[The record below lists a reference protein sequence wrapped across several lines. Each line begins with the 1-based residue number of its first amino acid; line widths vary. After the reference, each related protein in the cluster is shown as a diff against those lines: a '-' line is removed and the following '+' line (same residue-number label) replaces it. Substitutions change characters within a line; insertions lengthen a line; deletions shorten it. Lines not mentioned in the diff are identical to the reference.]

1 MITSYRLD
9 LLVELCKEFE
19 EVGIVTSK
27 GEEKGTLKLAS
38 YEAYLKKY
46 KNLKIYELSSLKIS
60 YTGESRGTSFFLYPQ
75 VVFKMFKYDIL
86 LLEGVTN
93 LINNCYLAPIS
104 RLFGKKIIWWDP
116 GYSRAVRTKR
126 RKLIDGILKPFVK
139 LTQIQMSYST
149 MGEEYL
155 KNYMGAKNCFT
166 NLNTINTNYFESIQ
180 NEVSSSIDSYN
191 FDDTQVRLL
200 YVGVVEKRKK
210 VEELIKYVT
219 KLNELSNS
227 RKFVL
232 NIIGGGNQLEYL
244 RNLYDSQ
251 ETVFH
256 GPIYDKEMLK
266 KFYFESDLFVLPGDG
281 GLGILQ
287 SLLYGLPV
295 LCIKGADGTES
306 DYIDDENFILNSTE
320 EIYDKLRTLKNINRK
335 SYKNYVLKV
344 SSEQWIERLIS
355 RLA

>member
-1 MITSYRLD
+1 
-9 LLVELCKEFE
+9 
-19 EVGIVTSK
+19 
-27 GEEKGTLKLAS
+27 
-38 YEAYLKKY
+38 
-46 KNLKIYELSSLKIS
+46 
-60 YTGESRGTSFFLYPQ
+60 
-75 VVFKMFKYDIL
+75 MFKYDVL

-93 LINNCYLAPIS
+93 LINNCYLVPIS
-104 RLFGKKIIWWDP
+104 RLFGKKMIWWDP

-126 RKLIDGILKPFVK
+126 RKLIDAILKPFVK
-139 LTQIQMSYST
+139 LTQIQMAYSS
-149 MGEEYL
+149 MGEVYL

-180 NEVSSSIDSYN
+180 NEANSSIDSYN
-191 FDDTQVRLL
+191 FEDTQVRLL

-219 KLNELSNS
+219 KLNELSGP

-232 NIIGGGNQLEYL
+232 NIIGEGNQLEYL
-244 RNLYDSQ
+244 RNQYYNQ
-251 ETVFH
+251 EIVFH

-266 KFYFESDLFVLPGDG
+266 NFYFESDLFVLPGDG

-295 LCIKGADGTES
+295 LCIRGADGTES
-306 DYIDDENFILNSTE
+306 DYIDDDNFILNSTE
-320 EIYDKLRTLKNINRK
+320 EIYDKLKTLKNINRK

-355 RLA
+355 HLE